1 MNKNMM
7 GKIGVKKPFEKLA
20 IANRGEVAV
29 RIIHACRELG
39 IKTVLLHSDVDVET
53 RAWRMA
59 NEKVCIGPAPT
70 AESYLQIGKNVEA
83 AVKCGAQAVHP
94 GFGFLS
100 ENADFA
106 AACAKAGLVFVGPK
120 PETIRALG
128 DKISA
133 KKLIEKAK
141 VPTVPGYMGDDQSV
155 EKLVGE
161 AEKIGFPVI
170 VKAAA
175 GGGGRGMKVIR
186 SRGEAGELIS
196 SAQREALSAFGSAK
210 VFLEKYLDRAKH
222 IEFQVFGDSDG
233 KCVHL
238 FERECSV
245 QRRHQKIIEEAVAA
259 TLAPELRD
267 EMAKAAVSLA
277 ETAGYIGAGTVE
289 FLVQDGKFY
298 FLEMNTR
305 LQVEHPVTEL
315 VLGVDLVKAQI
326 LTAAKQFKIWKQSDL
341 KPRGHAIEC
350 RVYAEDPYN
359 RGLPSTGELVA
370 LEWPEGPGRRFE
382 VGFEAGDTV
391 TSFYDPMIAK
401 IIVWDED
408 RPRAIE
414 KMLKVIDETVI
425 FGVRANLPYL
435 KAILSHPEFRN
446 GTMTTQF
453 IQTHFPEALPVKEMP
468 GFVKAFAEKAAVLV
482 RSMGS
487 SSASNSSSAEGRD
500 PLSVPW
506 TAGWRFV

>member
-1 MNKNMM
+1 LA
-7 GKIGVKKPFEKLA
+7 KPPFKKLA

-39 IKTVLLHSDVDVET
+39 IQTVLLHSEADVGT

-59 NEKVCIGPAPT
+59 DEKVCIGPAPT
-70 AESYLQIGKNVEA
+70 AESYLKIDRNVDA
-83 AVKCGAQAVHP
+83 AVRAGAQAVHP

-106 AACAKAGLVFVGPK
+106 AACVAAGLVFVGPK
-120 PETIRALG
+120 AETIRALG

-133 KKLIEKAK
+133 KQLIERAN
-141 VPTVPGYMGDDQSV
+141 VPTVPGYMGDDQRI
-155 EKLVGE
+155 ETLVKE
-161 AEKIGFPVI
+161 AERIGFPVI

-186 SRGEAGELIS
+186 SREEASELVS
-196 SAQREALSAFGSAK
+196 SAQREALSAFGSAT

-222 IEFQVFGDSDG
+222 IEFQVFGDSNG

-245 QRRHQKIIEEAVAA
+245 QRRHQKIIEEA
-259 TLAPELRD
+259 TSPLLTPELRA
-267 EMAKAAVSLA
+267 EMAKAAVTLA
-277 ETAGYIGAGTVE
+277 EKAGYNGAGTVE

-305 LQVEHPVTEL
+305 LQVEHPVTEM

-326 LTAAKQFKIWKQSDL
+326 LTAAQQFTIWNQAEL
-341 KPRGHAIEC
+341 QPRGHAIEC

-359 RGLPSTGELVA
+359 RGLPSTGELIG
-370 LEWPEGPGRRFE
+370 LHWPEGPGRRFE
-382 VGFEAGDTV
+382 VGFEAGDAITPY
-391 TSFYDPMIAK
+391 YDPMIAK
-401 IIVWDED
+401 LIVWDED
-408 RPRAIE
+408 RPRAIQ
-414 KMLKVIDETVI
+414 KMLKVIEDSII

-435 KAILSHPEFRN
+435 KAILSHPEFVN

-453 IQTHFPEALPVKEMP
+453 IQTHFPEGLEARTLSAEQQAFAVQALPLARVSGAMT
-468 GFVKAFAEKAAVLV
+468 
-482 RSMGS
+482 
-487 SSASNSSSAEGRD
+487 SSAGGLHSVFLPETS
-500 PLSVPW
+500 LSTPW
-506 TAGWRFV
+506 KGAWRNV